1 MEKEKAVSLAKE
13 IIELDMKR
21 DEMLEAFMQLAGEHA
36 FSAAQSRPERT
47 LPKNIIIYRSFTMA
61 LYVFD
66 IKALF

>member
-21 DEMLEAFMQLAGEHA
+21 DEMLEAFMQIAGEHA
-36 FSAAQSRPERT
+36 FPSSQSRSERT

>member
-36 FSAAQSRPERT
+36 FPLLRAVQKRT

-61 LYVFD
+61 LYIFD